1 MLIMSF
7 LTKTDGTYMKFER
20 GIKMYQR
27 NLKYVKGHDNKDGWE
42 NIPKE
47 LYDATLKYLAK
58 YAKEKGFDVP
68 SYMEFVKENVVREV

>member
-1 MLIMSF
+1 
-7 LTKTDGTYMKFER
+7 
-20 GIKMYQR
+20 MYQR
-27 NLKYVKGHDNKDGWE
+27 NLKYLKNHGNDDRWE

-47 LYDATLKYLAK
+47 LYDATIDYLAK

>member
-1 MLIMSF
+1 
-7 LTKTDGTYMKFER
+7 
-20 GIKMYQR
+20 MYQR
-27 NLKYVKGHDNKDGWE
+27 NLRYDKGHDDKDEWE

-47 LYDATLKYLAK
+47 LYDVTLEYLAK

>member
-1 MLIMSF
+1 
-7 LTKTDGTYMKFER
+7 
-20 GIKMYQR
+20 MYQR
-27 NLKYVKGHDNKDGWE
+27 NLKYVNGHGNFDEWE

-47 LYDATLKYLAK
+47 LYDATIDYLAK